1 MTCAGLWLYLADALV
16 ILAPRSPTSVGGG
29 WFSVVVSCAPVKAFQ
44 RPERDGQW
52 EKSGQSPWGTEIPC
66 GEVAPSV
73 HRDSAGWGEV
83 LQL

>member
-1 MTCAGLWLYLADALV
+1 M
-16 ILAPRSPTSVGGG
+16 
-29 WFSVVVSCAPVKAFQ
+29 VVSCAPVKAFQ